1 MSFINNKIKIIN
13 SNGFKIIATNNINK
27 GDTILIEQPIFNNV
41 DIISL
46 LYTIIKNKD
55 TIYIKNLYPRTKD
68 IKLLNID
75 NNPYIINLSK
85 IINKYENKKIKEFL
99 LSINIDI
106 IYLYYYKILF
116 NAFEMNNN
124 SVILPIGAMMNHSCK
139 PNIIFNSINIKG
151 INYMEFKSINN
162 INKGDELC
170 YSYLRNYK
178 GTDNKLNQKLYLLNH
193 YNFICLCSLC
203 NQLNNISL

>member
-1 MSFINNKIKIIN
+1 MSFINNKINIIKTDGYFIRAN
-13 SNGFKIIATNNINK
+13 NNINK
-27 GDTILIEQPIFNNV
+27 DDVILIEKPIFNEI

-55 TIYIKNLYPRTKD
+55 TIYIKNLYPRTNNF
-68 IKLLNID
+68 KLLNID

-85 IINKYENKKIKEFL
+85 IINKYDNKKIKAFL

-106 IYLYYYKILF
+106 IYFYYYKILF

-124 SVILPIGAMMNHSCK
+124 SVILPIGAMMNHNCK
-139 PNIIFNSINIKG
+139 PNIIFKSIIIKG
-151 INYMEFKSINN
+151 VHYMEFKAINN
-162 INKGDELC
+162 IKKDEELC

-178 GTDNKLNQKLYLLNH
+178 GTNNKLYLLNH
-193 YNFICLCSLC
+193 YNFICKCIYC
-203 NQLNNISL
+203 NKHINE

>member
-1 MSFINNKIKIIN
+1 MSFINNKINIIKTD
-13 SNGFKIIATNNINK
+13 GYKIIATNNINK
-27 GDTILIEQPIFNNV
+27 GETILIEQPIFNDV

-55 TIYIKNLYPRTKD
+55 TIYIKNLYPRTND
-68 IKLLNID
+68 IKLLNII

-85 IINKYENKKIKEFL
+85 IINKYDNKKIREFL

-106 IYLYYYKILF
+106 IYFYYYKILF

-124 SVILPIGAMMNHSCK
+124 SVILPIGAMMNHNCK
-139 PNIIFNSINIKG
+139 PNIIFKSINING
-151 INYMEFKSINN
+151 INYMEFKAINN
-162 INKGDELC
+162 IKKDEELC

-178 GTDNKLNQKLYLLNH
+178 GTNNKLYLLNH
-193 YNFICLCSLC
+193 YNFICQC
-203 NQLNNISL
+203 